1 MDYLKAFV
9 IGSSGLVIF
18 PLLSK
23 IANDNRYEYSK
34 EYSKKHPLI
43 IPIYYGIM
51 SMLALYIGTKF
62 KVSLYIRFLIVS
74 IISIIIILSTNHF
87 FNDKYYIHSKQ
98 NNLFLVTQDI
108 IRQFIIFIVL
118 LFLTMNFSKYEVL
131 KIFIIGGCVFSFFI
145 NYLAL
150 DADKLNY
157 DPKYFVITEPFVQG
171 ISLAMGLYI
180 SMYYFKLNLIKSFI
194 LHNVIST
201 IIMVLIMKYLK
212 LYKEIELKIP
222 YIFTLLISGFI
233 KIPIYIYLINNLK

>member
-87 FNDKYYIHSKQ
+87 LNDK
-98 NNLFLVTQDI
+98 
-108 IRQFIIFIVL
+108 
-118 LFLTMNFSKYEVL
+118 
-131 KIFIIGGCVFSFFI
+131 
-145 NYLAL
+145 
-150 DADKLNY
+150 
-157 DPKYFVITEPFVQG
+157 
-171 ISLAMGLYI
+171 
-180 SMYYFKLNLIKSFI
+180 
-194 LHNVIST
+194 
-201 IIMVLIMKYLK
+201 
-212 LYKEIELKIP
+212 
-222 YIFTLLISGFI
+222 
-233 KIPIYIYLINNLK
+233 